1 MRSNVRVIS
10 YPGDVYGKRGIATT
24 RNLLGTKKRKAL
36 WAVLI
41 VALLVSSL
49 SLIFLNASTA
59 EATSLSDPVRISKD
73 VPGVLGY
80 CVYQLPDGS
89 LVVNSANESCTFLTK
104 LDAEYHLLW
113 SRTINLSENTTLP
126 RLLVLRDGG
135 FLLAGLI
142 DNQYVL
148 VKTDSNGNTEWTKS
162 FTSGAPINYL
172 MAIIQTGEGGYAMAG
187 FGVPVVDGLGWI
199 WFAKVDS
206 AGGLQWSKNIS
217 GPIQDCPSSI
227 IEISGGGYVLS
238 ETSYSFVPDQAF
250 FRLIKIGSDG
260 QLLGN
265 TSYGGYGYYYQPE
278 CNLAITTSDGG
289 YLMGGYLWK
298 KPAWVVKIDDQ
309 GTMQWNRTYGED
321 WCSITG
327 ALETP
332 NGYLLVEFAGKNQ
345 TRVVLTDK
353 NGLTTWNTTVAGVG
367 LALGLE
373 ANFNTIINARDGG
386 YIMVASKDQ
395 TVWLAKLQY
404 PNGNSV
410 AIEVLAM
417 GELALAT
424 ILIAVLAVQIR
435 VKK

>member
-1 MRSNVRVIS
+1 
-10 YPGDVYGKRGIATT
+10 VYGKRGIAAT
-24 RNLLGTKKRKAL
+24 RNLLETKKRKIL

-41 VALLVSSL
+41 VSLLVSSL
-49 SLIFLNASTA
+49 SLILLNASATG
-59 EATSLSDPVRISKD
+59 ATSLSDPVQIGKD

-80 CVYQLPDGS
+80 CVFQLQDGS
-89 LVVNSANESCTFLTK
+89 LIVNSANESCTFLTK
-104 LDAEYHLLW
+104 LDSAYNLLW

-148 VKTDSNGNTEWTKS
+148 VKTDSNGNTEWAKS
-162 FTSGAPINYL
+162 FISGAPINYL
-172 MAIIQTGEGGYAMAG
+172 MAITQTGDGGYAMAG

-206 AGGLQWSKNIS
+206 AGGLQWSENIS

-238 ETSYSFVPDQAF
+238 DTSYSFVPDQAF
-250 FRLIKIGSDG
+250 YRLIKIGADG

-309 GTMQWNRTYGED
+309 GAMQWNRTYGED

-332 NGYLLVEFAGKNQ
+332 NGYLLVEFAEKNQ

-353 NGLTTWNTTVAGVG
+353 TGLTTWNTTLSGVS
-367 LALGLE
+367 LPLGLE

-386 YIMVASKDQ
+386 YIIVASKDQ
-395 TVWLAKLQY
+395 SVWLAKLQY
-404 PNGNSV
+404 PGDNSL
-410 AIEVLAM
+410 AIEVLAV
-417 GELALAT
+417 GELALAA
-424 ILIAVLAVQIR
+424 ILIAVLAVQLR
-435 VKK
+435 AKK